1 MGNIKYK
8 RMRLDQ
14 LPEELPIGIFK
25 VKINTKTFK
34 TLHLTNLKIKDF
46 SHLILNNYEIIEIY
60 ETK

>member
-14 LPEELPIGIFK
+14 LPEELPIGIFT

-46 SHLILNNYEIIEIY
+46 SHLILNNYEII
-60 ETK
+60 